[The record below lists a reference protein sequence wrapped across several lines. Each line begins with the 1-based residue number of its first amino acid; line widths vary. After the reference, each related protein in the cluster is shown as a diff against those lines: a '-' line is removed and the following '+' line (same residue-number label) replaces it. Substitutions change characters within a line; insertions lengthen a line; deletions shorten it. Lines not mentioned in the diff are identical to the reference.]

1 MDHPTNEVL
10 SISMWQSND
19 GRDHFI
25 PNMEAS
31 HCINCMNLLAAKLG
45 DDRFIYEMFYVT
57 RRPIREAPFNDLVFK
72 THAFK
77 KTPMKHRHLMDRRF
91 LTMKR
96 FEWELHV
103 RTLAKT
109 QPLSLD

>member
-57 RRPIREAPFNDLVFK
+57 RQPIREAPFNEPKHK
-72 THAFK
+72 TN
-77 KTPMKHRHLMDRRF
+77 TTHRDRMDKRF

-96 FEWELHV
+96 FEWELHL

-109 QPLSLD
+109 QSLSLD